1 MQNCGYNGNIIGFL
15 TNQLVCLTMSLGGEI
30 RGEILGII
38 RDKWGQCCN
47 MGRSCSD
54 GETNHRGDKMWTS
67 KKKQMVLRHLVS
79 CYASD
84 LLEDPMKNG
93 DETPTHSF
101 MFGYSIWKHI
111 GY

>member
-1 MQNCGYNGNIIGFL
+1 MMGKPTIVGIECG
-15 TNQLVCLTMSLGGEI
+15 
-30 RGEILGII
+30 
-38 RDKWGQCCN
+38 
-47 MGRSCSD
+47 
-54 GETNHRGDKMWTS
+54 HP

-79 CYASD
+79 GYASD

-93 DETPTHSF
+93 DETQTHSF

>member
-1 MQNCGYNGNIIGFL
+1 METYLGYSGINADNAAR
-15 TNQLVCLTMSLGGEI
+15 NGEI
-30 RGEILGII
+30 NHR
-38 RDKWGQCCN
+38 
-47 MGRSCSD
+47 D

-79 CYASD
+79 GYASD

-93 DETPTHSF
+93 DETQTHSF